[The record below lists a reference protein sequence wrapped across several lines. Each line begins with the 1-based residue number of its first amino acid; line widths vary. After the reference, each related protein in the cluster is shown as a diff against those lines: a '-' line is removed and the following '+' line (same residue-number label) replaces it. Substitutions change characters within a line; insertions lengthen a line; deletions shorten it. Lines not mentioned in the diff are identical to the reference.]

1 MVSLGSVWSNFG
13 FDSMWNLSDWP
24 YFVNSVWNHPDGMI
38 CHKCVCSWLQLHVK
52 TCKPFKKLRLMWMMV
67 IIQVNQLLFLK
78 GKLKVTLRRKVGD
91 FINQSITKILKLWL
105 MWMMIIIRVNQFLFL
120 EGKLKV
126 ALWWKEILSIKIQ

>member
-1 MVSLGSVWSNFG
+1 
-13 FDSMWNLSDWP
+13 
-24 YFVNSVWNHPDGMI
+24 
-38 CHKCVCSWLQLHVK
+38 
-52 TCKPFKKLRLMWMMV
+52 MMV

-78 GKLKVTLRRKVGD
+78 EKLKVALWRKVGD

-126 ALWWKEILSIKIQ
+126 ALWWKVRFYQLRYNKIKK